1 MIGKIGFMFAARFL
15 FGVQQW
21 AMVAILARTADAAA
35 VGVLGYGLA
44 ILVPLAGFFGL
55 GMRQGIAT
63 DLDGQFSFRDY
74 LTMRVALI
82 AAMVGAAF
90 LTFFLLV
97 DDPVAR
103 AAALLLLVP
112 KGIELMSE
120 MAYGV
125 FQRHGRLAAISMSL
139 ILRAVVGLCG
149 FWAGL
154 QLGGDLVGA
163 VLGWGLAWIAVYA
176 LYDAPRM
183 ARCLTAEATAPK
195 GAPKGALTG
204 ALTGPMG
211 RMMVVQAPLGVSAL
225 VGNLGIS
232 APRLLLEPVVTLE
245 TLGIFTAV
253 FMIFQAANTLAV
265 AVLQLFMTPLARAMR
280 GAALRR
286 LVRLVGGATAL
297 VLVGLAAMWA
307 LFLLAGSETLGL
319 MYGPDYAAHG
329 TLLLQLAAGWSAAY
343 LSIIF
348 RYMVTATRS
357 FRTGLA
363 IDFSA
368 ALLIGLGCVLA
379 LRLWPGAPMAAIA
392 IGFAAGQW
400 LRFGLTVIIALRCVR
415 MQAAQAALGPSE
427 ERPE

>member
-1 MIGKIGFMFAARFL
+1 MIGKIGFMFVARFL

-44 ILVPLAGFFGL
+44 IIVPLAGFFGL

-63 DLDGQFSFRDY
+63 DLDDQFSFRDY
-74 LTMRVALI
+74 LTTRVALI
-82 AAMVGAAF
+82 AALLGTAF
-90 LTFFLLV
+90 LVFFLLV

-125 FQRHGRLAAISMSL
+125 FQRHGRLAAISLSL
-139 ILRAVVGLCG
+139 ILRASAGLLG

-163 VLGWGLAWIAVYA
+163 VLGWGLAWIAVYIC
-176 LYDAPRM
+176 YDAPRM
-183 ARCLTAEATAPK
+183 MRCLFGQAAAASAGRRATVLVA
-195 GAPKGALTG
+195 
-204 ALTGPMG
+204 MG
-211 RMMVVQAPLGVSAL
+211 RMMAVQAPLGVSAL

-245 TLGIFTAV
+245 VLGVFTAV

-265 AVLQLFMTPLARAMR
+265 AVLQLFMTPLARALR
-280 GAALRR
+280 GAARRR
-286 LVRLVGGATAL
+286 LVQLVGGASAL

-307 LFLLAGSETLGL
+307 LFLVAGSEMLGL

-329 TLLLQLAAGWSAAY
+329 PLLLQLAAGWSAAY

-368 ALLIGLGCVLA
+368 ALLIGLGCVGALA
-379 LRLWPGAPMAAIA
+379 LWPGTPMAAIA
-392 IGFAAGQW
+392 IGFAVGQW
-400 LRFGLTVIIALRCVR
+400 LRLGVTILVAWRCVR
-415 MQAAQAALGPSE
+415 MQAAAGPSE
-427 ERPE
+427 GLPE